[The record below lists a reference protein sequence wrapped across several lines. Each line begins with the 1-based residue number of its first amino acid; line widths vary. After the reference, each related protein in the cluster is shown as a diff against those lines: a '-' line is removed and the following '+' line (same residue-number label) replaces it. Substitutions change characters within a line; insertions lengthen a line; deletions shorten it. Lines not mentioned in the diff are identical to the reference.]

1 MTDPPRRRPQALR
14 GAAALGAT
22 IAVTATAIVGVI
34 ALMGADRLPVAEH
47 LLFPGSMA
55 AWLYKGDNFESSR
68 QFLAHA
74 IAFGIPIN
82 ALAGAVLGA
91 LTAALMRLLRSR

>member
-1 MTDPPRRRPQALR
+1 MNDPRGGDRKVLR
-14 GAAALGAT
+14 EAAALGAT
-22 IAVTATAIVGVI
+22 IAVTATAIVSVI

-91 LTAALMRLLRSR
+91 LTAAFMRLLRSR

>member
-1 MTDPPRRRPQALR
+1 MLR

-22 IAVTATAIVGVI
+22 IAVTATAIVSVI
-34 ALMGADRLPVAEH
+34 ALMGADRLPVAEY

-55 AWLYKGDNFESSR
+55 AWLYKGDNFVSSQ

-82 ALAGAVLGA
+82 ALAGAILGA
-91 LTAALMRLLRSR
+91 LTAALARLRPSR